1 MLSGETSTLVMVG
14 MGKQLQA
21 SPQRGRR
28 RAWTDT
34 TAACL
39 WRLSRQPH
47 GLAALV
53 RRKPAT
59 LRSKARYTLGVNS
72 PERPLC
78 ILVTGEPVPATLEK
92 RGTFA
97 QLLQKVVGSAWSG
110 EWLVVDCRSKRPLPA
125 PDALAGLVVTGSP
138 HSVPDREPW
147 VLEGE
152 TWLRGVVTAG
162 VPVLGVC
169 FGHQMLAQALG
180 GRVARN
186 PRGREIGTVEFE
198 VRVDDPL
205 LSDAERPYRVNM
217 SHVDTVVEPPPGAQI
232 LGGTE
237 LDACAALRFAER
249 VWGVQFHPEF
259 DREIVGHYAMTR
271 AELLREEGLDPEG
284 IAAAAT
290 DAPTGARVLR
300 RFVDLL
306 NS

>member
-1 MLSGETSTLVMVG
+1 M
-14 MGKQLQA
+14 
-21 SPQRGRR
+21 
-28 RAWTDT
+28 
-34 TAACL
+34 
-39 WRLSRQPH
+39 
-47 GLAALV
+47 
-53 RRKPAT
+53 
-59 LRSKARYTLGVNS
+59 NS

-97 QLLQKVVGSAWSG
+97 QLLQNAVGAAWTGS
-110 EWLVVDCRSKRPLPA
+110 WLVVDCRSERPLPA
-125 PDALAGLVVTGSP
+125 PDSLAGLIVTGSP
-138 HSVPDREPW
+138 HSVADREPW

-152 TWLRGVVTAG
+152 SYLVGAVAAG

-217 SHVDTVVEPPPGAQI
+217 SHVDTVVEAPPGAQI
-232 LGGTE
+232 LGGTQ
-237 LDACAALRFAER
+237 LDACAAVRFAER

-271 AELLREEGLDPEG
+271 ADALRDEGLDPEA
-284 IAAAAT
+284 IARAAT
-290 DAPTGARVLR
+290 DAPTGARVLS